1 MEKRLFTSEC
11 VTNGHPDKVADSI
24 SDAILDACLA
34 QDPHSRVACETMVT
48 TDFCIIC
55 GEITTKATVDYAAV
69 AREAIRKIGYV
80 YPGDGFDADT
90 VEIQCRIH
98 TQSADIALG
107 TNDEVGGAGD
117 QGMMFGG
124 ACTQT
129 PELMPLPAAL
139 SRALCSRLTQCVH
152 ETDLLR
158 PDGKTQVTVEFD
170 EQGNVVG
177 IDTVVVSVMHS
188 ADFAIEA
195 LRKYVRENVIAPVL
209 ERYGFHIENVAH
221 IHINPTGNF
230 VIGGPN
236 GDTGLTGRKIIV
248 DTYGGYFSHGGGAFS
263 GKDPTKVDR
272 SAAYMARYM
281 AKNLVAA
288 GLATKVQVQLAYAIG
303 VAQPVSLR
311 VDSYGT
317 GKISDEKMTELLRET
332 CDMTPA
338 GIIRKLDLRRPIYAD
353 TAAHGHF
360 GIESR
365 PWEQTDTGGQAAPAF
380 RNLKKTAG
388 KGKSPSLYF
397 SGSTAQMPKCSK
409 HLYRVMTGSRKLI
422 SFQYPPRGIYS
433 KFHRLPPVRRVFLH
447 LFPRWSSSTLWWSYY
462 S

>member
-34 QDPHSRVACETMVT
+34 QDPLSRVACETMVT
-48 TDFCIIC
+48 TNFCLIC
-55 GEITTKATVDYAAV
+55 GEITTKAKVDYATV
-69 AREAIRKIGYV
+69 AREAIRAIGYTR
-80 YPGDGFDADT
+80 PEDGFAADT

-107 TNDEVGGAGD
+107 TNEEVGGAGD

-129 PELMPLPAAL
+129 PELMPLPSAL
-139 SRALCSRLTQCVH
+139 SRALCNRLTACVK
-152 ETDLLR
+152 ENDLLR
-158 PDGKTQVTVEFD
+158 PDGKTQVSVEFD

-188 ADFAIEA
+188 ADFPMDA
-195 LRKYVRENVIAPVL
+195 LRAYIREQVIAPVL
-209 ERYGFHIENVAH
+209 KQYGFDVDSVANVF
-221 IHINPTGNF
+221 INPTGNF

-288 GLATKVQVQLAYAIG
+288 GLASQVQVQLAYAIG
-303 VAQPVSLR
+303 VAQPVSVR

-317 GKISDEKMTELLRET
+317 GRISDEKMVELLRKT
-332 CDMTPA
+332 CDMTPG
-338 GIIRKLDLRRPIYAD
+338 GIIRKLDLRKPVYAS
-353 TAAHGHF
+353 TASCGHF
-360 GIESR
+360 GVEGKT
-365 PWEQTDTGGQAAPAF
+365 WERTDLAPV
-380 RNLKKTAG
+380 LKELAG
-388 KGKSPSLYF
+388 
-397 SGSTAQMPKCSK
+397 
-409 HLYRVMTGSRKLI
+409 I
-422 SFQYPPRGIYS
+422 
-433 KFHRLPPVRRVFLH
+433 
-447 LFPRWSSSTLWWSYY
+447 
-462 S
+462 

>member
-1 MEKRLFTSEC
+1 MKPGNLLSQGAKSGGKREMRIRYTHIESVGVRFFIVEKGKKTMEKRLFTSEC

-34 QDPHSRVACETMVT
+34 QDPNSRVACETMVT
-48 TDFCIIC
+48 TNFCLIC
-55 GEITTKATVDYAAV
+55 GEITTKANVDYAAV

-80 YPGDGFDADT
+80 YEGDGFDADT

-129 PELMPLPAAL
+129 PELMPLPVAL
-139 SRALCSRLTQCVH
+139 SRALANRLTKCIH
-152 ETDLLR
+152 SNDLLR
-158 PDGKTQVTVEFD
+158 VDGKTQVSVEYD
-170 EQGNVVG
+170 EQGNVIG

-188 ADFAIEA
+188 ADFEIEE
-195 LRKYVRENVIAPVL
+195 LRRYVKEGVIAPVL
-209 ERYGFHIENVAH
+209 KNYGFDIANVAN

-272 SAAYMARYM
+272 SGAYIARYM

-288 GLATKVQVQLAYAIG
+288 GLATQVQVQLAYAIG
-303 VAQPVSLR
+303 VAQPVSVR

-317 GKISDEKMTELLRET
+317 GVISDEKMTELLRKT
-332 CDMTPA
+332 VDLTPA
-338 GIIRKLDLRRPIYAD
+338 GIIRKLQLRRPIYAP
-353 TAAHGHF
+353 TAAVGHF
-360 GIESR
+360 GVEGR
-365 PWEQTDTGGQAAPAF
+365 PWEETDLAPV
-380 RNLKKTAG
+380 LKELAG
-388 KGKSPSLYF
+388 
-397 SGSTAQMPKCSK
+397 
-409 HLYRVMTGSRKLI
+409 I
-422 SFQYPPRGIYS
+422 
-433 KFHRLPPVRRVFLH
+433 
-447 LFPRWSSSTLWWSYY
+447 
-462 S
+462 

>member
-34 QDPHSRVACETMVT
+34 QDPQSRVACETMVT
-48 TDFCIIC
+48 TDFCMIC
-55 GEITTKATVDYAAV
+55 GEITTRAVVDYAAV
-69 AREAIRKIGYV
+69 AREAIRAIGYTHK
-80 YPGDGFDADT
+80 GDGFDADT

-107 TNDEVGGAGD
+107 TNDETGGAGD

-139 SRALCSRLTQCVH
+139 SRALCNRLTACVK
-152 ETDLLR
+152 ENDLLR
-158 PDGKTQVTVEFD
+158 PDGKTQVSVEFD
-170 EQGNVVG
+170 DQGNVVG
-177 IDTVVVSVMHS
+177 IDTVVVSIMHS
-188 ADFAIEA
+188 ADFPMEE
-195 LRKYVRENVIAPVL
+195 LRAYIRQQVIAPVL
-209 ERYGFHIENVAH
+209 EQYGFDIAKVSHVF
-221 IHINPTGNF
+221 INPTGNF

-236 GDTGLTGRKIIV
+236 GDTGLTGREIIV

-288 GLATKVQVQLAYAIG
+288 GLASRVQVQLAYAIG
-303 VAQPVSLR
+303 VAEPVSLR

-317 GKISDEKMTELLRET
+317 GKISDEKMVELLRKT
-332 CDMTPA
+332 CDMTPG
-338 GIIRKLDLRRPIYAD
+338 GIIRKLDLRKPVYAS
-353 TAAHGHF
+353 TAAKGHF
-360 GIESR
+360 GVEGKT
-365 PWEQTDTGGQAAPAF
+365 WEQTDLAET
-380 RNLKKTAG
+380 L
-388 KGKSPSLYF
+388 
-397 SGSTAQMPKCSK
+397 
-409 HLYRVMTGSRKLI
+409 RKL
-422 SFQYPPRGIYS
+422 SGI
-433 KFHRLPPVRRVFLH
+433 
-447 LFPRWSSSTLWWSYY
+447 
-462 S
+462 

>member
-11 VTNGHPDKVADSI
+11 VTCGHPDKVADAI

-34 QDPHSRVACETMVT
+34 QDSGSRVACETMVT
-48 TDFCIIC
+48 TNFCLIC
-55 GEITTKATVDYAAV
+55 GEITTKAVVDYKAV

-80 YPGDGFDADT
+80 YEEDEFCADT

-129 PELMPLPAAL
+129 PELMPMAAAL
-139 SRALCSRLTQCVH
+139 SRALSNRLTYCIRLGS
-152 ETDLLR
+152 DLR
-158 PDGKTQVTVEFD
+158 PDGKTQVSVELD
-170 EQGNVVG
+170 EKGNVIG

-188 ADFAIEA
+188 KDFSVEQV
-195 LRKYVRENVIAPVL
+195 RSYVREEVIKPVL
-209 ERYGFHIENVAH
+209 AQYGYNIDNVAN

-288 GLATKVQVQLAYAIG
+288 GLAKQVQVQLAYAIG
-303 VAQPVSLR
+303 VAEPVSVR

-317 GKISDEKMTELLRET
+317 GVISDEDMTALLRKT

-338 GIIRKLDLRRPIYAD
+338 GIIRKLQLRRPIYSA
-353 TAAHGHF
+353 TASEGHF
-360 GIESR
+360 GVADR
-365 PWEQTDTGGQAAPAF
+365 PWEVTDLADE
-380 RNLKKTAG
+380 LKQLA
-388 KGKSPSLYF
+388 SQLVS
-397 SGSTAQMPKCSK
+397 C
-409 HLYRVMTGSRKLI
+409 
-422 SFQYPPRGIYS
+422 
-433 KFHRLPPVRRVFLH
+433 
-447 LFPRWSSSTLWWSYY
+447 
-462 S
+462 

>member
-11 VTNGHPDKVADSI
+11 VTNGHPDKVADSV

-34 QDPHSRVACETMVT
+34 QDPGSRVACETMVT
-48 TDFCIIC
+48 TDFCMIC
-55 GEITTKATVDYAAV
+55 GEITTKAQVNYEQV

-80 YPGDGFDADT
+80 YLGDGFDADT
-90 VEIQCRIH
+90 VQIQCRIH

-129 PELMPLPAAL
+129 PELMPLPVAL
-139 SRALCSRLTQCVH
+139 SRALSNRLTECVH
-152 ETDLLR
+152 SNDLLR
-158 PDGKTQVTVEFD
+158 ADGKTQVTVEYD
-170 EQGNVVG
+170 ENGKPVG

-188 ADFAIEA
+188 EA
-195 LRKYVRENVIAPVL
+195 FEMEELRRYIREGVIAPVL
-209 ERYGFHIENVAH
+209 NKYGFDISDVAN

-248 DTYGGYFSHGGGAFS
+248 DTYGGWFSHGGGAFS

-288 GLATKVQVQLAYAIG
+288 GLAEEVQVQLAYAIG

-311 VDSYGT
+311 VQSFGT
-317 GKISDEKMTELLRET
+317 GKISDEKMTELLRQT

-338 GIIRKLDLRRPIYAD
+338 GIIRKLELRRPIYAP
-353 TAAHGHF
+353 TAAFGHF
-360 GIESR
+360 GVEDR
-365 PWEQTDTGGQAAPAF
+365 PWEQTDLAETL
-380 RNLKKTAG
+380 RNLA
-388 KGKSPSLYF
+388 
-397 SGSTAQMPKCSK
+397 A
-409 HLYRVMTGSRKLI
+409 I
-422 SFQYPPRGIYS
+422 
-433 KFHRLPPVRRVFLH
+433 
-447 LFPRWSSSTLWWSYY
+447 
-462 S
+462 

>member
-1 MEKRLFTSEC
+1 MEKNLFTSEC

-34 QDPHSRVACETMVT
+34 QDPNSRVACETMVT
-48 TDFCIIC
+48 TDFCLIC
-55 GEITTKATVDYAAV
+55 GEITTRAQVDYAAV
-69 AREAIRKIGYV
+69 AREAIRAIGYV

-90 VEIQCRIH
+90 VQIQCHIH

-129 PELMPLPAAL
+129 PELMPLPIAL
-139 SRALCSRLTQCVH
+139 SRALANRLSACIRS
-152 ETDLLR
+152 TDLLR
-158 PDGKTQVTVEFD
+158 ADGKTQVSVEYD
-170 EQGNVVG
+170 ESGNVAG

-188 ADFAIEA
+188 ADFEIEA
-195 LRKYVRENVIAPVL
+195 LRRYVRKNVIAPVL
-209 ERYGFHIENVAH
+209 ADYGFDIANVAH
-221 IHINPTGNF
+221 IHINPTGHF

-236 GDTGLTGRKIIV
+236 GDTGLTGRKIIA

-303 VAQPVSLR
+303 VAEPVSVR

-317 GKISDEKMTELLRET
+317 GMISDREMTALLRRT
-332 CDMTPA
+332 CDLTPG
-338 GIIRKLDLRRPIYAD
+338 GIIRTLQLRRPIYSA
-353 TAAHGHF
+353 TAACGHF
-360 GIESR
+360 GVAGH
-365 PWEQTDTGGQAAPAF
+365 PWEETDLAPVL
-380 RNLKKTAG
+380 RRM
-388 KGKSPSLYF
+388 
-397 SGSTAQMPKCSK
+397 AQV
-409 HLYRVMTGSRKLI
+409 HAE
-422 SFQYPPRGIYS
+422 
-433 KFHRLPPVRRVFLH
+433 
-447 LFPRWSSSTLWWSYY
+447 
-462 S
+462 

>member
-34 QDPHSRVACETMVT
+34 QDPGSRVACETMVT
-48 TDFCIIC
+48 TNFCLIC
-55 GEITTKATVDYAAV
+55 GEITTKAVVDYPTV

-80 YPGDGFDADT
+80 YPNNGFDADS

-139 SRALCSRLTQCVH
+139 SRALSNRLTECVRSN
-152 ETDLLR
+152 DLLR
-158 PDGKTQVTVEFD
+158 PDGKTQVSVEYD
-170 EQGNVVG
+170 EAGNVIG
-177 IDTVVVSVMHS
+177 IDTVVVSIMHS
-188 ADFAIEA
+188 ADFEIEE
-195 LRKYVRENVIAPVL
+195 LRKYIRQGVIAPVL
-209 ERYGFHIENVAH
+209 KTYGFDIGDVPH

-230 VIGGPN
+230 VIGGPD

-288 GLATKVQVQLAYAIG
+288 GLATQVQVQLAYAIG
-303 VAQPVSLR
+303 VAQPVSVR

-317 GKISDEKMTELLRET
+317 GVIADEKMTELLRKT
-332 CDMTPA
+332 VDLTPA
-338 GIIRKLDLRRPIYAD
+338 GIIRRLDLRRPIYAA
-353 TAAHGHF
+353 TAAEGHF
-360 GIESR
+360 GVADR
-365 PWEQTDTGGQAAPAF
+365 PWEQTDLAPV
-380 RNLKKTAG
+380 LKELAG
-388 KGKSPSLYF
+388 
-397 SGSTAQMPKCSK
+397 
-409 HLYRVMTGSRKLI
+409 I
-422 SFQYPPRGIYS
+422 
-433 KFHRLPPVRRVFLH
+433 
-447 LFPRWSSSTLWWSYY
+447 
-462 S
+462 

>member
-11 VTNGHPDKVADSI
+11 VTNGHPDKVADSV

-34 QDPHSRVACETMVT
+34 QDPNSRVACETMVT
-48 TDFCIIC
+48 TDFCLIC
-55 GEITTKATVDYAAV
+55 GEITTTAVVDYKAV

-129 PELMPLPAAL
+129 PELMPLPVAL
-139 SRALCSRLTQCVH
+139 SRALSNRLTECVH
-152 ETDLLR
+152 STDLLK
-158 PDGKTQVTVEFD
+158 PDGKTQVSVEYD
-170 EQGNVVG
+170 ENNKPVG
-177 IDTVVVSVMHS
+177 IDTVVVSIMH
-188 ADFAIEA
+188 AAEFEMEE
-195 LRKYVRENVIAPVL
+195 LRKYVREGVIAPVL
-209 ERYGFHIENVAH
+209 KAYGFDIADVKN

-248 DTYGGYFSHGGGAFS
+248 DTYGGWFSHGGGAFS

-288 GLATKVQVQLAYAIG
+288 GLAEEVQVQLAYAIG

-311 VDSYGT
+311 VESYGT
-317 GKISDEKMTELLRET
+317 GKISDEKMTELLRKT
-332 CDMTPA
+332 CDMTPG
-338 GIIRKLDLRRPIYAD
+338 GIIRKLQLRRPIYAP
-353 TAAHGHF
+353 TAAFGHF
-360 GIESR
+360 GVADR
-365 PWEQTDTGGQAAPAF
+365 PWEQTDLAET
-380 RNLKKTAG
+380 LKEMAG
-388 KGKSPSLYF
+388 
-397 SGSTAQMPKCSK
+397 
-409 HLYRVMTGSRKLI
+409 I
-422 SFQYPPRGIYS
+422 
-433 KFHRLPPVRRVFLH
+433 
-447 LFPRWSSSTLWWSYY
+447 
-462 S
+462 

>member
-24 SDAILDACLA
+24 SDTILDACLA
-34 QDPHSRVACETMVT
+34 QDPGSRVACETMVT
-48 TDFCIIC
+48 TNFCLIC
-55 GEITTKATVDYAAV
+55 GEITTKAKVDYAAV
-69 AREAIRKIGYV
+69 AREAIRAIGYTR
-80 YPGDGFDADT
+80 PEDGFDADT

-124 ACTQT
+124 ACNQT
-129 PELMPLPAAL
+129 KELMPLPAAL
-139 SRALCSRLTQCVH
+139 SRALCNRLTECVR
-152 ETDLLR
+152 ENDLLR

-170 EQGNVVG
+170 DNGKVVG
-177 IDTVVVSVMHS
+177 VDTVVVSIMHS
-188 ADFAIEA
+188 ADFQMDK
-195 LRKYVRENVIAPVL
+195 LRAYIREQVIAPVL
-209 ERYGFHIENVAH
+209 QAYGFDVKDVPNIF
-221 IHINPTGNF
+221 INPTGNF

-288 GLATKVQVQLAYAIG
+288 GLADRVQVQLAYAIG
-303 VAQPVSLR
+303 VAEPVSVR

-317 GKISDEKMTELLRET
+317 GKVSDETLTELLRKT

-338 GIIRKLDLRRPIYAD
+338 GIIRKLDLRKPIYAS
-353 TAAHGHF
+353 TAARGHF
-360 GIESR
+360 GVEGKT
-365 PWEQTDTGGQAAPAF
+365 WEQTDLAQQL
-380 RNLKKTAG
+380 RELAG
-388 KGKSPSLYF
+388 
-397 SGSTAQMPKCSK
+397 
-409 HLYRVMTGSRKLI
+409 I
-422 SFQYPPRGIYS
+422 
-433 KFHRLPPVRRVFLH
+433 
-447 LFPRWSSSTLWWSYY
+447 
-462 S
+462 

>member
-34 QDPHSRVACETMVT
+34 QDPGSRVACETMVT

-55 GEITTKATVDYAAV
+55 GEITTKAVVNYQEV

-80 YPGDGFDADT
+80 YPGDGFDADS

-129 PELMPLPAAL
+129 PELMPLPVAL
-139 SRALCSRLTQCVH
+139 SRALCNRLTECVH
-152 ETDLLR
+152 STDLLR
-158 PDGKTQVTVEFD
+158 PDGKTQVTVEYD
-170 EQGNVVG
+170 EDGKVVG
-177 IDTVVVSVMHS
+177 VDTVVVSIMHS
-188 ADFAIEA
+188 VGFEMEQ
-195 LRKYVRENVIAPVL
+195 LRKYIREGVIAPVL
-209 ERYGFHIENVAH
+209 KNYGFDIADVAN

-288 GLATKVQVQLAYAIG
+288 GLAEQVQVQLAYAIG
-303 VAQPVSLR
+303 VAQPVSVR

-317 GKISDEKMTELLRET
+317 GKIADEKMTELLRAT
-332 CDMTPA
+332 CDLTPG
-338 GIIRKLDLRRPIYAD
+338 GIIRKLDLRRPIYAS
-353 TAAHGHF
+353 TAAIGHF
-360 GIESR
+360 GILENR
-365 PWEQTDTGGQAAPAF
+365 PWEQTDIAD
-380 RNLKKTAG
+380 
-388 KGKSPSLYF
+388 
-397 SGSTAQMPKCSK
+397 
-409 HLYRVMTGSRKLI
+409 KLRELANI
-422 SFQYPPRGIYS
+422 
-433 KFHRLPPVRRVFLH
+433 
-447 LFPRWSSSTLWWSYY
+447 
-462 S
+462 

>member
-11 VTNGHPDKVADSI
+11 VTCGHPDKVADSI

-34 QDPHSRVACETMVT
+34 QDPGSRVACETMVT
-48 TDFCIIC
+48 TDFCLIC
-55 GEITTKATVDYAAV
+55 GEITTKAQVDYPAV
-69 AREAIRKIGYV
+69 AREAIRRIGYV

-139 SRALCSRLTQCVH
+139 SRALANRLTECIRSN
-152 ETDLLR
+152 DLLR
-158 PDGKTQVTVEFD
+158 PDGKTQVSVEFD
-170 EQGNVVG
+170 EDDNVVG

-188 ADFAIEA
+188 ADFEIEE
-195 LRKYVRENVIAPVL
+195 LRKYIRQGVIAPVL
-209 ERYGFHIENVAH
+209 EKYGFSIENVPH

-288 GLATKVQVQLAYAIG
+288 GLAKQVQVQLAYAIG
-303 VAQPVSLR
+303 VAEPVSLR

-317 GKISDEKMTELLRET
+317 GVFSDEKMTELLRKT
-332 CDMTPA
+332 VDMTPA
-338 GIIRKLDLRRPIYAD
+338 GIIRRLQLRRPIYAA
-353 TAAHGHF
+353 TAAQGHF
-360 GIESR
+360 GVADH
-365 PWEQTDTGGQAAPAF
+365 PWEQTDLAPI
-380 RNLKKTAG
+380 LKELAG
-388 KGKSPSLYF
+388 
-397 SGSTAQMPKCSK
+397 
-409 HLYRVMTGSRKLI
+409 V
-422 SFQYPPRGIYS
+422 
-433 KFHRLPPVRRVFLH
+433 
-447 LFPRWSSSTLWWSYY
+447 
-462 S
+462 

>member
-34 QDPHSRVACETMVT
+34 QDPGSRVACETMVT
-48 TDFCIIC
+48 TDFCLIC
-55 GEITTKATVDYAAV
+55 GEITTKAVVDYKAV

-80 YPGDGFDADT
+80 YPGDGFDADS

-98 TQSADIALG
+98 TQSADIAMG

-124 ACTQT
+124 ACAHT
-129 PELMPLPAAL
+129 PELMPLPIAL
-139 SRALCSRLTQCVH
+139 SRALSNRLTECVH
-152 ETDLLR
+152 SNDLLR
-158 PDGKTQVTVEFD
+158 PDGKTQVSVEFD

-177 IDTVVVSVMHS
+177 IDTVVVSIMHS
-188 ADFAIEA
+188 AAFEMEE
-195 LRKYVRENVIAPVL
+195 LRKYVREGVIAPVL
-209 ERYGFHIENVAH
+209 KAYGFDIADVAN

-272 SAAYMARYM
+272 SGAYMARYM

-288 GLATKVQVQLAYAIG
+288 GLAKQVQVQLAYAIG
-303 VAQPVSLR
+303 VAEPVSVR

-317 GKISDEKMTELLRET
+317 GVVSDETMTAWLRQL
-332 CDMTPA
+332 CDLTPG
-338 GIIRKLDLRRPIYAD
+338 GIIRKLDLRRPIYAP

-360 GIESR
+360 GVADR
-365 PWEQTDTGGQAAPAF
+365 PWEQTDLVEALRALAA
-380 RNLKKTAG
+380 
-388 KGKSPSLYF
+388 KG
-397 SGSTAQMPKCSK
+397 
-409 HLYRVMTGSRKLI
+409 
-422 SFQYPPRGIYS
+422 
-433 KFHRLPPVRRVFLH
+433 
-447 LFPRWSSSTLWWSYY
+447 
-462 S
+462 

>member
-34 QDPHSRVACETMVT
+34 QDPGSRVACETMVT
-48 TDFCIIC
+48 TDFCLIC
-55 GEITTKATVDYAAV
+55 GEITTKAQVDYAAV
-69 AREAIRKIGYV
+69 AREAIRQIGYT

-98 TQSADIALG
+98 TQSADIAMG

-129 PELMPLPAAL
+129 PELMPLPIAL
-139 SRALCSRLTQCVH
+139 ARALCNRLTECIH
-152 ETDLLR
+152 SNDLLR
-158 PDGKTQVTVEFD
+158 ADGKTQVSVEYD
-170 EQGNVVG
+170 EAGKVVG

-188 ADFAIEA
+188 ADFAMEE
-195 LRKYVRENVIAPVL
+195 LRKYIKAGVIAPVL
-209 ERYGFHIENVAH
+209 ESYGFSIDNVPN

-288 GLATKVQVQLAYAIG
+288 GLAEQVEVQLAYAIG
-303 VAQPVSLR
+303 VAQPVSVR
-311 VDSYGT
+311 VNSYGT
-317 GKISDEKMTELLRET
+317 GKIADEEMTSLLRKT
-332 CDMTPA
+332 CDLTPG
-338 GIIRKLDLRRPIYAD
+338 GIIRKLDLRRPIYAP
-353 TAAHGHF
+353 TAEFGHF
-360 GIESR
+360 GVADR
-365 PWEQTDTGGQAAPAF
+365 PWEQTDIADE
-380 RNLKKTAG
+380 LKKLAG
-388 KGKSPSLYF
+388 L
-397 SGSTAQMPKCSK
+397 
-409 HLYRVMTGSRKLI
+409 
-422 SFQYPPRGIYS
+422 
-433 KFHRLPPVRRVFLH
+433 
-447 LFPRWSSSTLWWSYY
+447 
-462 S
+462 

>member
-24 SDAILDACLA
+24 SDAILDACLQ
-34 QDPHSRVACETMVT
+34 QDPGSRVACETMVT
-48 TDFCIIC
+48 TNFCLIC
-55 GEITTKATVDYAAV
+55 GEITTKAVVDYPAV

-107 TNDEVGGAGD
+107 TNDAVGGAGD

-129 PELMPLPAAL
+129 PELMPLPVALARAL
-139 SRALCSRLTQCVH
+139 SNRLTECVH
-152 ETDLLR
+152 SNDLLR
-158 PDGKTQVTVEFD
+158 ADGKTQVSVEYD
-170 EQGNVVG
+170 QNGKVVG

-188 ADFAIEA
+188 ADFEIGE
-195 LRKYVRENVIAPVL
+195 LRRYIREGVIAPVL
-209 ERYGFHIENVAH
+209 KQYGFDIADVAN

-288 GLATKVQVQLAYAIG
+288 GLAEQVQVQLAYAIG

-311 VDSYGT
+311 VESYGT
-317 GKISDEKMTELLRET
+317 GKISDEKMTELLRAT

-338 GIIRKLDLRRPIYAD
+338 GIIKKLDLRRPIYAP
-353 TAAHGHF
+353 TAAYGHF
-360 GIESR
+360 GVEGR
-365 PWEQTDTGGQAAPAF
+365 PWEATDLAPK
-380 RNLKKTAG
+380 LKELAG
-388 KGKSPSLYF
+388 
-397 SGSTAQMPKCSK
+397 
-409 HLYRVMTGSRKLI
+409 I
-422 SFQYPPRGIYS
+422 
-433 KFHRLPPVRRVFLH
+433 
-447 LFPRWSSSTLWWSYY
+447 
-462 S
+462 

>member
-34 QDPHSRVACETMVT
+34 QDPLSRVACETMVT
-48 TDFCIIC
+48 TNFCLIC
-55 GEITTKATVDYAAV
+55 GEITTKAKVDYAAV
-69 AREAIRKIGYV
+69 AREAIRAIGYTR
-80 YPGDGFDADT
+80 PEDGFAADT

-107 TNDEVGGAGD
+107 TNEEVGGAGD

-129 PELMPLPAAL
+129 PELMPLPSAL
-139 SRALCSRLTQCVH
+139 SRALCNRLTACVK
-152 ETDLLR
+152 ENDLLR
-158 PDGKTQVTVEFD
+158 PDGKTQVSVEFD

-188 ADFAIEA
+188 ADFPMDA
-195 LRKYVRENVIAPVL
+195 LRAYIRGQVIAPVL
-209 ERYGFHIENVAH
+209 KQYGFDVDSVANVF
-221 IHINPTGNF
+221 INPTGNF

-288 GLATKVQVQLAYAIG
+288 GLASQVQVQLAYAIG
-303 VAQPVSLR
+303 VAQPVSVR

-317 GKISDEKMTELLRET
+317 GKISDEKMVELLRKT
-332 CDMTPA
+332 CDMTPG
-338 GIIRKLDLRRPIYAD
+338 GIIRKLDLRKPVYAS
-353 TAAHGHF
+353 TASCGHF
-360 GIESR
+360 GVEGKT
-365 PWEQTDTGGQAAPAF
+365 WEQTDLAPV
-380 RNLKKTAG
+380 LKELAG
-388 KGKSPSLYF
+388 
-397 SGSTAQMPKCSK
+397 
-409 HLYRVMTGSRKLI
+409 I
-422 SFQYPPRGIYS
+422 
-433 KFHRLPPVRRVFLH
+433 
-447 LFPRWSSSTLWWSYY
+447 
-462 S
+462 

>member
-1 MEKRLFTSEC
+1 MRIRFTHIGSSVCGFLLENPENRIERMQKMEERLFTSEC
-11 VTNGHPDKVADSI
+11 VTCGHPDKVADAI
-24 SDAILDACLA
+24 SDAILDACLQ
-34 QDPHSRVACETMVT
+34 QDPGSRVACETMVT
-48 TDFCIIC
+48 TNFCLIC
-55 GEITTKATVDYAAV
+55 GEITTKANVDYAAV
-69 AREAIRKIGYV
+69 ARQTIREIGYV
-80 YPGDGFDADT
+80 YSGDGFDADS

-107 TNDEVGGAGD
+107 TNDDVGGAGD

-139 SRALCSRLTQCVH
+139 ARALCNRLTECVRS
-152 ETDLLR
+152 TDLLR
-158 PDGKTQVTVEFD
+158 PDGKTQVTVAYD
-170 EQGNVVG
+170 EAGNVLGV
-177 IDTVVVSVMHS
+177 DTVVVSIMHS
-188 ADFAIEA
+188 ADFEIGE
-195 LRKYVRENVIAPVL
+195 LRRYVRQGVITPVL
-209 ERYGFHIENVAH
+209 ERYGFSIDHVKH

-288 GLATKVQVQLAYAIG
+288 GLASRVQVQLAYAIG

-311 VDSYGT
+311 VDSFGT
-317 GKISDEKMTELLRET
+317 GVVSDGRMTELLRQC

-338 GIIRKLDLRRPIYAD
+338 GIIRKLELRRPIYAD
-353 TAAHGHF
+353 TASRGHF
-360 GIESR
+360 GVEGR
-365 PWEQTDTGGQAAPAF
+365 PWEQTDLAP
-380 RNLKKTAG
+380 RLKE
-388 KGKSPSLYF
+388 L
-397 SGSTAQMPKCSK
+397 
-409 HLYRVMTGSRKLI
+409 
-422 SFQYPPRGIYS
+422 
-433 KFHRLPPVRRVFLH
+433 
-447 LFPRWSSSTLWWSYY
+447 
-462 S
+462 